1 NVPHCFCM
9 QLERKLWGGT
19 MMKIKVKKEMNLHQL
34 IQWARENN
42 VKGETFT
49 SNYGRNVKFYSD
61 GSFNTMEPIYH
72 WDTFTVKAEEEIT
85 ERTVIPLLLEVYEY
99 EGELVFLPNE
109 EKSIKKL
116 LEQSDLEENI
126 TTKTLYIINDDGTL
140 TLIWKDGELVG

>member
-1 NVPHCFCM
+1 
-9 QLERKLWGGT
+9 
-19 MMKIKVKKEMNLHQL
+19 MKIKVKKEMNLHQL

-49 SNYGRNVKFYSD
+49 SNYGRAVKFYSD
-61 GSFNTMEPIYH
+61 VSFNTMVPIFH
-72 WDTFTVKAEEEIT
+72 WDTFTVEVEEEIT
-85 ERTVIPLLLEVYEY
+85 EETVIPLLLEVYECG
-99 EGELVFLPNE
+99 GELVFLPNE

-140 TLIWKDGELVG
+140 TLVWKDGELVE

>member
-1 NVPHCFCM
+1 
-9 QLERKLWGGT
+9 
-19 MMKIKVKKEMNLHQL
+19 
-34 IQWARENN
+34 
-42 VKGETFT
+42 
-49 SNYGRNVKFYSD
+49 
-61 GSFNTMEPIYH
+61 MEPIYH